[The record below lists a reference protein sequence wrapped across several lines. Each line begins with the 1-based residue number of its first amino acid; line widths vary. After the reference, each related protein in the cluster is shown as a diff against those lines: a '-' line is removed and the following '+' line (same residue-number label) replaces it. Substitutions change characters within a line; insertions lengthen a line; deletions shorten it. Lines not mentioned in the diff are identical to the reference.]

1 MDCGGWTAAVAAL
14 RMRFHHRR
22 EEFMTLRV
30 GLAAIFL
37 LSLCAASPS
46 FGASPA
52 CDPGPSQADID
63 ACTPEVYAHCNEFVP
78 DEAAITQCLKKNI
91 SLLKAPCRKV
101 MTRPM
106 PKVRLPRCQANNN

>member
-1 MDCGGWTAAVAAL
+1 
-14 RMRFHHRR
+14 
-22 EEFMTLRV
+22 MTLRA

-91 SLLKAPCRKV
+91 GLLKAPCRKV